1 MIYFEADNSD
11 DLELETQQ
19 RSLEVGV
26 GICSCVCE
34 ALEQDVDSVIIGLI
48 PKLDMELIVKKEG
61 YYDSLEKNLKRCEEA
76 EEFELCQRIKYWMN
90 KLKNK

>member
-1 MIYFEADNSD
+1 VLFRSNTDE
-11 DLELETQQ
+11 LELETNE

-26 GICSCVCE
+26 EICKCVIE
-34 ALEQDVDSVIIGLI
+34 ALEKDVDSVIIGLI

-61 YYDSLEKNLKRCEEA
+61 YYDSLKRNLKRCEEA
-76 EEFELCQRIKYWMN
+76 EEFELCQQIKHWMN